1 MDKIIDGNR
10 IAADIKR
17 EIMEAVEKLSPKPRL
32 VAVQVGEN
40 PASRVYVNSQRKV
53 AEELG
58 IGYELVEMGA
68 GTSRDELKERISKL
82 NNDLSVNG
90 IILQMPLPEGL
101 DAKVFQALINPAK
114 DVEGLNP
121 ANLGKLVLGDIG
133 LAPCT
138 AMAVWEIIKREKID
152 IKGKEAVVVGH
163 SAIVGKPVVMLLLSS
178 LNESATTT
186 CCHIATKDLAFHTK
200 RADILIVAAG
210 KAGLIK
216 GGMIKEGAVVI
227 DVGINRVPMLDGEG
241 KPLLNDKGKPKKK
254 TVGDVEY
261 EKALEK
267 AGRITP
273 VPGGV
278 GPVTTAILF
287 QNLLYACRLPK
298 Q

>member
-1 MDKIIDGNR
+1 MDKIIDGER

-17 EIMEAVEKLSPKPRL
+17 EIMEAAGKLSPKPKL
-32 VAVQVGEN
+32 TAVQVGEN
-40 PASRVYVNSQRKV
+40 PASRVYVNNQRKAA
-53 AEELG
+53 AEFG
-58 IGYELVEMGA
+58 IGYELVEMA
-68 GTSRDELKERISKL
+68 DTTSKYELKARLVKL
-82 NNDLSVNG
+82 NDDPAVSG
-90 IILQMPLPEGL
+90 IILQMPLPAPL
-101 DAKVFQALINPAK
+101 DAKEFQAIISPLK

-121 ANLGKLVLGDIG
+121 ANIGKLVLGDIG

-138 AMAVWEIIKREKID
+138 ARAVWEIIKRENID
-152 IKGKEAVVVGH
+152 IKGKEAVIVGH
-163 SAIVGKPVVMLLLSS
+163 SAIVGKPVAMLLLSS

-186 CCHIATKDLAFHTK
+186 CCHIATRGLAFHTK

-216 GGMIKEGAVVI
+216 GEMIKEGAVVI
-227 DVGINRVPMLDGEG
+227 DVGINRIPVLDEKGQ
-241 KPLLNDKGKPKKK
+241 PVLNDKGKPKKK

-261 EKALEK
+261 EKALER

-287 QNLLYACRLPK
+287 KNLLYACQR
-298 Q
+298 QQ

>member
-1 MDKIIDGNR
+1 MEKIIDGKS
-10 IAADIKR
+10 IAAGIKEEIR
-17 EIMEAVEKLSPKPRL
+17 ENVGKMAGPPTLC
-32 VAVQVGEN
+32 AVQVGEN
-40 PASRVYVNSQRKV
+40 PASRVYVNNQRKA

-58 IGYELVEMGA
+58 IGYELVEMA
-68 GTSRDELKERISKL
+68 DTTSKNELTAQIEKL
-82 NNDLSVNG
+82 NNDPAVSG
-90 IILQMPLPEGL
+90 IILQMPLPASL
-101 DAKVFQALINPAK
+101 DAKEFQAIISPLK

-121 ANLGKLVLGDIG
+121 ANLGKLVLGEIG

-138 AMAVWEIIKREKID
+138 AMAVWEIIKRENID
-152 IKGKEAVVVGH
+152 IKGKEAVIVGH
-163 SAIVGKPVVMLLLSS
+163 SAIVGKPVNMMLLSS

-186 CCHIATKDLAFHTK
+186 CCHIATRDLAFHTK

-216 GGMIKEGAVVI
+216 GEMIKEGAVVI
-227 DVGINRVPMLDGEG
+227 DVGINRVPVLDEKGS
-241 KPLLNDKGKPKKK
+241 PVLNDKGKPKKK

-261 EKALEK
+261 DKALER

-287 QNLLYACRLPK
+287 KNLLYACQRRK
-298 Q
+298 

>member
-1 MDKIIDGNR
+1 MEKIIDGKK
-10 IAADIKR
+10 IAESIKE
-17 EIMEAVEKLSPKPRL
+17 EIRQAAGKMQAPPKL

-40 PASRVYVNSQRKV
+40 PASRVYVNNQKKA

-58 IGYELVEMGA
+58 IGYELVEMA
-68 GTSRDELKERISKL
+68 DTTFKDELASRIEKL
-82 NNDLSVNG
+82 NNDPAVNG
-90 IILQMPLPEGL
+90 IILQMPLPEPL
-101 DAKVFQALINPAK
+101 DAKDFQAIISPLK

-121 ANLGKLVLGDIG
+121 ANLGKLVLGETG

-138 AMAVWEIIKREKID
+138 ALAVWEIIKRENID
-152 IKGKEAVVVGH
+152 IKGKEAVIVGH
-163 SAIVGKPVVMLLLSS
+163 SAIVGKPVNLLLLSS

-186 CCHIATKDLAFHTK
+186 CCHIATNDLAFHTK

-227 DVGINRVPMLDGEG
+227 DVGINRVPALDEKGE
-241 KPLLNDKGKPKKK
+241 PVLNDKGKPKKK

-287 QNLLYACRLPK
+287 KNLLEACRM
-298 Q
+298 QRR

>member
-1 MDKIIDGNR
+1 MGEIIDGKR
-10 IAADIKR
+10 IASEIKE
-17 EIMEAVEKLSPKPRL
+17 EIRKSQLKPKL

-40 PASRVYVNSQRKV
+40 PASRVYVNNQKKA

-58 IGYELVEMGA
+58 IGYELVEMDVS
-68 GTSRDELKERISKL
+68 TSADELKSRIEKL
-82 NNDLSVNG
+82 NTDISVNG
-90 IILQMPLPEGL
+90 IILQMPLPAGL
-101 DAKVFQALINPAK
+101 DAKDFQAIINPLK

-121 ANLGKLVLGDIG
+121 ANLGKIVLGEIG

-138 AMAVWEIIKREKID
+138 AMAVWEIIKRENID
-152 IKGKEAVVVGH
+152 IKGKEAVIVGH
-163 SAIVGKPVVMLLLSS
+163 SSIVGKPVNMLLLSS

-216 GGMIKEGAVVI
+216 GEMIKEGAVVI
-227 DVGINRVPMLDGEG
+227 DVGINRVPVLDEKGE
-241 KPLLNDKGKPKKK
+241 PVLNENGKPKKK

-261 EKALEK
+261 ETALER

-287 QNLLYACRLPK
+287 KNLLYACSLQK
-298 Q
+298 

>member
-1 MDKIIDGNR
+1 MEKVIDGKS
-10 IAADIKR
+10 IAAIIKK
-17 EIMEAVEKLSPKPRL
+17 EIKENVRKMEGSPKL
-32 VAVQVGEN
+32 TAVQVGEN
-40 PASRVYVNSQRKV
+40 PASRVYVNNQKKA

-58 IGYELVEMGA
+58 IDYELVEMA
-68 GTSRDELKERISKL
+68 DTTSKDELASQIEKL
-82 NNDLSVNG
+82 NNDPAVNG
-90 IILQMPLPEGL
+90 IILQMPLPEPL
-101 DAKVFQALINPAK
+101 DAKEFQAIISPLK

-121 ANLGKLVLGDIG
+121 ANIGKLVLGEIG

-138 AMAVWEIIKREKID
+138 AMAVWEIIKRENID
-152 IKGKEAVVVGH
+152 IKGKEAVIVGH
-163 SAIVGKPVVMLLLSS
+163 SAIVGKPVNMLLLSS

-186 CCHIATKDLAFHTK
+186 CCHIATKDIAFHTK

-216 GGMIKEGAVVI
+216 GEMIKEGAVVI
-227 DVGINRVPMLDGEG
+227 DVGINRVPVLDEKGS
-241 KPLLNDKGKPKKK
+241 PVLNDKGKPKKK

-261 EKALEK
+261 EKALER

-287 QNLLYACRLPK
+287 KNLLYACQRQK
-298 Q
+298 